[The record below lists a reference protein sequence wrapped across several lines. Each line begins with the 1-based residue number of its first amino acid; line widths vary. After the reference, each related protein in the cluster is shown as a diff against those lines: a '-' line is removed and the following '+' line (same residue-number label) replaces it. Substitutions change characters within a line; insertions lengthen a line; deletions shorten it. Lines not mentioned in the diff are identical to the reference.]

1 MEGFEFDFV
10 HLVGDSF
17 TVSGNAAYTDV
28 MAAPT
33 VNPFLCQLPGRAVQ
47 CGLAPAG
54 TPNVVDLRELPLGCL
69 SGNIQLPLITIL
81 KSMTD

>member
-33 VNPFLCQLPGRAVQ
+33 VNPFLPASLAFQQ
-47 CGLAPAG
+47 CGLAP
-54 TPNVVDLRELPLGCL
+54 RWYSKRC
-69 SGNIQLPLITIL
+69 
-81 KSMTD
+81 